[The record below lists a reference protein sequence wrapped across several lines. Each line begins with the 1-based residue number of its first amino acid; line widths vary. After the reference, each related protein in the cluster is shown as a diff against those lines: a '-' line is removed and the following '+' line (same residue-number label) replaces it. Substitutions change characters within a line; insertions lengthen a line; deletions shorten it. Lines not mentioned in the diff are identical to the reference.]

1 MRETAANDTGLGP
14 DYQPLCGS
22 SKTRLT
28 RTPSPGRYWQE
39 QAAAI
44 YPRWCA
50 AYAWWKSFSSC
61 SPRQRPPWTRG
72 TRSTYNNCRQ
82 RTSML
87 LNKTQEDANSLK
99 HVRGRTGSIHP
110 KHSLHCLINSESA
123 IVRFAI
129 LGITHKLHKA
139 SKSHYVLNVL
149 TKYRYIL
156 VIYASLRS

>member
-1 MRETAANDTGLGP
+1 
-14 DYQPLCGS
+14 
-22 SKTRLT
+22 
-28 RTPSPGRYWQE
+28 
-39 QAAAI
+39 
-44 YPRWCA
+44 
-50 AYAWWKSFSSC
+50 
-61 SPRQRPPWTRG
+61 
-72 TRSTYNNCRQ
+72 
-82 RTSML
+82 ML

-123 IVRFAI
+123 ILRYAI

-156 VIYASLRS
+156 VYIYMPV